1 MTLLDVLRHQ
11 WHQQTR
17 SPTFGRSL
25 IGGLLL
31 LLAAAYFGSLFVAAG
46 WFFPEIVAEVAP
58 EQDPLRLL
66 NEFVLYGAVG
76 LVPMR
81 FFLQRS
87 AGSDVRPYLHLPLR
101 RPQVVRILQVVS
113 SLSLLNLLPV
123 VVLASLW
130 GSTVRPATSAV
141 GAACWAVGALLLVA
155 ATQFLNSLLRAV
167 WDRNTG
173 LVLGAAGLLAAVV
186 AGGSWTG
193 GQLLQSASAWLFE
206 GLAAGRIA
214 PLLVLIGGA
223 TGMAVAAHGTL
234 RGRLYSV
241 LGDTEQTHV
250 QTGAVLQGR
259 GRGWGRVASLALL
272 DLKLILRNKR
282 PRQMLLSALL
292 LEAFFVFQVFTT
304 TGGEPPP
311 PVLDAFIKV
320 VFSIVLTGFLGFQ
333 YGGFTYAWHGAHFD
347 GLLAR
352 AVRPRTLVRS
362 QCASFCVLCVVG
374 TAVVLP
380 VVGALRPSM
389 IAPMGA
395 FLLYN
400 LGVMPPVLLGLGVW
414 SREAVALD
422 QSTFFNY
429 QGNTTAT
436 FAGGFVGGLAAMV
449 LPVGLWIALGRSVAL
464 VSAAALGALV
474 IVLSPFWTRVLG
486 RVFHWQRHAMA
497 VGFRGE

>member
-17 SPTFGRSL
+17 LPTFGRSL

-46 WFFPEIVAEVAP
+46 WYYPQVVAEVAP
-58 EQDPLRLL
+58 GQEPLRLL
-66 NEFVLYGAVG
+66 NEFLLYGAVG

-81 FFLQRS
+81 FLLQRS

-101 RPQVVRILQVVS
+101 RPRIVRILQVVS

-155 ATQFLNSLLRAV
+155 TTQFLNGLLRAV
-167 WDRNTG
+167 WDRHAG
-173 LVLGAAGLLAAVV
+173 RVLGAAGLLAVVV
-186 AGGSWTG
+186 AGGYWTG
-193 GQLLQSASAWLFE
+193 GQLLQSASAWLFG
-206 GLAAGRIA
+206 GLAAGRIT

-223 TGMAVAAHGTL
+223 TGMSVAAHRAL

-241 LGDTEQTHV
+241 LGDTEEGDTHA
-250 QTGAVLQGR
+250 GAALRGR

-292 LEAFFVFQVFTT
+292 LEALFVFQLVTT

-311 PVLDAFIKV
+311 PVLAFITV
-320 VFSIVLTGFLGFQ
+320 TFSIVLTGLLGFQ

-362 QCASFCVLCVVG
+362 QYATFCVLCVVG

-389 IAPMGA
+389 IVPMGA

-400 LGVMPPVLLGLGVW
+400 LGAMPPVLLGLGVW
-414 SREAVALD
+414 SREAIALD

-436 FAGGFVGGLAAMV
+436 FAGGSVGALAAMA
-449 LPVGLWIALGRSVAL
+449 LPVGLWVGLGRSVAL

-486 RVFHWQRHAMA
+486 QVFHWQRHDMA
-497 VGFRGE
+497 TGFRGE

>member
-11 WHQQTR
+11 WHQRTR
-17 SPTFGRSL
+17 SPTLGRSL

-31 LLAAAYFGSLFVAAG
+31 LLAAAYFGSLFVAVG

-66 NEFVLYGAVG
+66 NEFLLYGAVG

-87 AGSDVRPYLHLPLR
+87 AGSDVRAYLHLPLR
-101 RPQVVRILQVVS
+101 RPQIVRILQVVS

-155 ATQFLNSLLRAV
+155 TTQFLNGLLRAV
-167 WDRNTG
+167 WDRHAG
-173 LVLGAAGLLAAVV
+173 FVLGAAGLLAVVV
-186 AGGSWTG
+186 AGGYWTG
-193 GQLLQSASAWLFE
+193 GQLLQSASAWLFG

-223 TGMAVAAHGTL
+223 TGMSVAAHRAL

-241 LGDTEQTHV
+241 LGDTEQGHTHA
-250 QTGAVLQGR
+250 GAALRGR

-282 PRQMLLSALL
+282 PRQMLGAGLLVIGPFLLILL
-292 LEAFFVFQVFTT
+292 L
-304 TGGEPPP
+304 GEKIPPMNE
-311 PVLDAFIKV
+311 VIF
-320 VFSIVLTGFLGFQ
+320 GFLLSGYLGLTYTQF
-333 YGGFTYAWHGAHFD
+333 GYAWHGAHFD

-352 AVRPRTLVRS
+352 AVAPRSLV
-362 QCASFCVLCVVG
+362 QAQLLTFTGLCVG
-374 TAVVLP
+374 PLALISP
-380 VVGALRPSM
+380 LIAALRPPFL
-389 IAPMGA
+389 APLGGL
-395 FLLYN
+395 LLYN
-400 LGVMPPVLLGLGVW
+400 LGVCAPVLLGLGVW
-414 SREAVALD
+414 ARTPLQLG

-429 QGNTTAT
+429 QGTSTYH
-436 FAGGFVGGLAAMV
+436 FLAVLPIMG
-449 LPVGLWIALGRSVAL
+449 LPVGLVVGTGLSTTLLIAAGLGVLGLLAVPLWTRGLGRL
-464 VSAAALGALV
+464 LRG
-474 IVLSPFWTRVLG
+474 
-486 RVFHWQRHAMA
+486 QRHAMA
-497 VGFRGE
+497 TGFRDE

>member
-123 VVLASLW
+123 IVLAALW
-130 GSTVRPATSAV
+130 GSTVLPKASAL
-141 GAACWAVGALLLVA
+141 GAAFWAVGALLLVA
-155 ATQFLNSLLRAV
+155 TTQFLNGLLRAV
-167 WDRNTG
+167 WDRHAG
-173 LVLGAAGLLAAVV
+173 FVLGAAGLLAVVV
-186 AGGSWTG
+186 AGGYWTG
-193 GQLLQSASAWLFE
+193 GQLLQSASAWLFG

-223 TGMAVAAHGTL
+223 TGMSVAAHRAL

-241 LGDTEQTHV
+241 LGDTEQGHTHA
-250 QTGAVLQGR
+250 GAALRGR

-282 PRQMLLSALL
+282 PRQMLGAGLLVIGPFLLILL
-292 LEAFFVFQVFTT
+292 L
-304 TGGEPPP
+304 GEKTPPMNE
-311 PVLDAFIKV
+311 VIF
-320 VFSIVLTGFLGFQ
+320 GFLLSGNLGLAYMQF
-333 YGGFTYAWHGAHFD
+333 GYAWHGAHFD

-352 AVRPRTLVRS
+352 AVAPRSLVR
-362 QCASFCVLCVVG
+362 AHFLTFVGLCVG
-374 TAVVLP
+374 PLAVIGP
-380 VVGALRPSM
+380 VVAVLRPQFL
-389 IAPMGA
+389 APLGSL
-395 FLLYN
+395 LLYN
-400 LGVMPPVLLGLGVW
+400 LGVCAPVLLGLGVW
-414 SREAVALD
+414 ARTALQLD

-429 QGNTTAT
+429 QGTSTYH
-436 FAGGFVGGLAAMV
+436 FLVVVPIMGLPIGLVVG
-449 LPVGLWIALGRSVAL
+449 VGLSTTLLLVAGLGAIGVATAPLWTHGLGRL
-464 VSAAALGALV
+464 LQG
-474 IVLSPFWTRVLG
+474 
-486 RVFHWQRHAMA
+486 QRHAMA
-497 VGFRGE
+497 MAFRDE

>member
-31 LLAAAYFGSLFVAAG
+31 LLAAAYFGSLFVAVG

-66 NEFVLYGAVG
+66 NEFLLYGAVG

-101 RPQVVRILQVVS
+101 RPRIVRILQVVS

-155 ATQFLNSLLRAV
+155 TTQFLNGLLRAV
-167 WDRNTG
+167 WDRHAG
-173 LVLGAAGLLAAVV
+173 FVLGAAGLLAVVV
-186 AGGSWTG
+186 AGGYWTG
-193 GQLLQSASAWLFE
+193 GQLLQSASAWLFG

-223 TGMAVAAHGTL
+223 TGMSVAAHWAL

-241 LGDTEQTHV
+241 LGDTEEGHTHA
-250 QTGAVLQGR
+250 GAALRGR

-282 PRQMLLSALL
+282 PRQMLGAGLLVIGPFLLILL
-292 LEAFFVFQVFTT
+292 L
-304 TGGEPPP
+304 GEKIPPMNE
-311 PVLDAFIKV
+311 VIF
-320 VFSIVLTGFLGFQ
+320 GFLLSG
-333 YGGFTYAWHGAHFD
+333 YLGLTYTQFGYTWHGTHFD
-347 GLLAR
+347 GFLAR
-352 AVRPRTLVRS
+352 AVAPRLLVQAQFVTFVGLCMAPLMLIVPVIAAVRPQLL
-362 QCASFCVLCVVG
+362 ASLGSF
-374 TAVVLP
+374 
-380 VVGALRPSM
+380 
-389 IAPMGA
+389 
-395 FLLYN
+395 FLYN
-400 LGVMPPVLLGLGVW
+400 AGVTAPVLLVLGTW
-414 SREAVALD
+414 SRTALNLD

-429 QGNTTAT
+429 QGTSSYH
-436 FAGGFVGGLAAMV
+436 FLMV
-449 LPVGLWIALGRSVAL
+449 LPIMGLPIGLVVGGGLSSTLLVAAGLGLLGL
-464 VSAAALGALV
+464 VTVPL
-474 IVLSPFWTRVLG
+474 WTRGVG
-486 RVFHWQRHAMA
+486 RLLWRQRHAMA
-497 VGFRGE
+497 SGFRDE

>member
-11 WHQQTR
+11 WHQRTR

-31 LLAAAYFGSLFVAAG
+31 LLAAAYFGSLFVAVG

-58 EQDPLRLL
+58 EQDPLHLL
-66 NEFVLYGAVG
+66 NEFLLYGAVG

-101 RPQVVRILQVVS
+101 RPRIVRILQVVS

-155 ATQFLNSLLRAV
+155 TTQFLNGLLRAV
-167 WDRNTG
+167 WDRHAG
-173 LVLGAAGLLAAVV
+173 FVLGAAGLLAVVV
-186 AGGSWTG
+186 AGGYWTG
-193 GQLLQSASAWLFE
+193 GQLLQSASAWLFG

-223 TGMAVAAHGTL
+223 TGMSVAAHRAL

-241 LGDTEQTHV
+241 LGDTEEGHTHA
-250 QTGAVLQGR
+250 GAALRGR

-282 PRQMLLSALL
+282 PRQMLGAGLLVIGPFLLILL
-292 LEAFFVFQVFTT
+292 L
-304 TGGEPPP
+304 GEKIPPMNE
-311 PVLDAFIKV
+311 VIF
-320 VFSIVLTGFLGFQ
+320 GFLLSGYLGLTYTQF
-333 YGGFTYAWHGAHFD
+333 GYAWHGTHFD
-347 GLLAR
+347 GFLAR
-352 AVRPRTLVRS
+352 AVAPRLLVQAQFVTFVGLCMAPLMLIVPVIAAVRPQLL
-362 QCASFCVLCVVG
+362 ASLGSF
-374 TAVVLP
+374 
-380 VVGALRPSM
+380 
-389 IAPMGA
+389 
-395 FLLYN
+395 FLYN
-400 LGVMPPVLLGLGVW
+400 AGVTAPVLLVLGTW
-414 SREAVALD
+414 SRTALNLD

-429 QGNTTAT
+429 QGTSSYH
-436 FAGGFVGGLAAMV
+436 FLMV
-449 LPVGLWIALGRSVAL
+449 LPIMGLPIGLVVGGGLSSTLLVAAGLGLLGL
-464 VSAAALGALV
+464 VTVPL
-474 IVLSPFWTRVLG
+474 WTRGVG
-486 RVFHWQRHAMA
+486 RLLWRQRHAMA
-497 VGFRGE
+497 SGFRDE

>member
-46 WFFPEIVAEVAP
+46 WYYPQVVAEVAP
-58 EQDPLRLL
+58 GKDPLRLL
-66 NEFVLYGAVG
+66 NEFLLYGAVG

-101 RPQVVRILQVVS
+101 RPRIVRMLQVVS
-113 SLSLLNLLPV
+113 SLSLLNLLPL

-155 ATQFLNSLLRAV
+155 TTQFLNGLLRAV
-167 WDRNTG
+167 WDRHAG
-173 LVLGAAGLLAAVV
+173 FVLGAAGLLAVVV
-186 AGGSWTG
+186 AGGYWTG
-193 GQLLQSASAWLFE
+193 GQLLQSASAWLFG

-223 TGMAVAAHGTL
+223 TGMSVAAHRAL

-241 LGDTEQTHV
+241 LGDTEEGHTHA
-250 QTGAVLQGR
+250 GAALRGR

-282 PRQMLLSALL
+282 PRQMLAAGLL
-292 LEAFFVFQVFTT
+292 VLGPFLLIPLV
-304 TGGEPPP
+304 GGTVAPMN
-311 PVLDAFIKV
+311 KV
-320 VFSIVLTGFLGFQ
+320 IFGFLLSGNLGLTYTQFS
-333 YGGFTYAWHGAHFD
+333 YAWHGAPLRRAPRPCGSAAFTGAGATPHIHWIVR
-347 GLLAR
+347 GPSRPHQSPHCGAASAVSRAAR
-352 AVRPRTLVRS
+352 GPSSLQSRGVRPRPTGAR
-362 QCASFCVLCVVG
+362 G
-374 TAVVLP
+374 
-380 VVGALRPSM
+380 VGADAPSAWSEHVFQLPGHLHVPLPRCFTDHGPAGGARGGDGAVDNASHRSGPRGVG
-389 IAPMGA
+389 APCGA
-395 FLLYN
+395 
-400 LGVMPPVLLGLGVW
+400 
-414 SREAVALD
+414 ALD
-422 QSTFFNY
+422 PRPRPAASRAAPRH
-429 QGNTTAT
+429 GD
-436 FAGGFVGGLAAMV
+436 GL
-449 LPVGLWIALGRSVAL
+449 PRRIDP
-464 VSAAALGALV
+464 SA
-474 IVLSPFWTRVLG
+474 
-486 RVFHWQRHAMA
+486 
-497 VGFRGE
+497 FR

>member
-11 WHQQTR
+11 WHQRTR

-31 LLAAAYFGSLFVAAG
+31 LLAAAYFGSLFVAVG

-58 EQDPLRLL
+58 GQDPLRLL
-66 NEFVLYGAVG
+66 NEFLLYGAVG

-87 AGSDVRPYLHLPLR
+87 AGSDVRPYLPLPLR
-101 RPQVVRILQVVS
+101 RAQVVRILQVLS

-130 GSTVRPATSAV
+130 GRTVLPATSAM

-155 ATQFLNSLLRAV
+155 TTQFLNGLLRAV
-167 WDRNTG
+167 WDRHAG
-173 LVLGAAGLLAAVV
+173 RVLGAAGLLAVVV

-193 GQLLQSASAWLFE
+193 GQLLQSASAGLFG

-223 TGMAVAAHGTL
+223 TGMAVAAHRAL
-234 RGRLYSV
+234 RRRLYSV
-241 LGDTEQTHV
+241 LGDTEEGHTHA
-250 QTGAVLQGR
+250 GAALRGR

-282 PRQMLLSALL
+282 PRQMLGAGLLVIGPFLLILL
-292 LEAFFVFQVFTT
+292 L
-304 TGGEPPP
+304 GEKIPSMNE
-311 PVLDAFIKV
+311 VIF
-320 VFSIVLTGFLGFQ
+320 GFLLSGYLGLTYTQF
-333 YGGFTYAWHGAHFD
+333 GYAWHGTHFD

-352 AVRPRTLVRS
+352 AVAPRLLVQAQFVTFVGLCMAPLMLIVPVIAAVRPQLL
-362 QCASFCVLCVVG
+362 ASLGSF
-374 TAVVLP
+374 
-380 VVGALRPSM
+380 
-389 IAPMGA
+389 
-395 FLLYN
+395 FLYN
-400 LGVMPPVLLGLGVW
+400 AGVTAPLLLVLGTW
-414 SREAVALD
+414 SRTALKLD

-429 QGNTTAT
+429 QGTSTHHLVVVLPIM
-436 FAGGFVGGLAAMV
+436 G
-449 LPVGLWIALGRSVAL
+449 LPVGLVVGVGLSTTVLVAAGLGL
-464 VSAAALGALV
+464 LG
-474 IVLSPFWTRVLG
+474 VLTVPLWTRGVG
-486 RVFHWQRHAMA
+486 RLLWRQRHAMA
-497 VGFRGE
+497 TGFRDE

>member
-11 WHQQTR
+11 WHQRTR
-17 SPTFGRSL
+17 SPTFGRGL

-46 WFFPEIVAEVAP
+46 WYYPQVVAEVAP

-66 NEFVLYGAVG
+66 NEFLLYGAVG

-101 RPQVVRILQVVS
+101 RPQIVRILQVVS

-130 GSTVRPATSAV
+130 GSTVLPEVSAV
-141 GAACWAVGALLLVA
+141 GTAFWAVGALLLVA
-155 ATQFLNSLLRAV
+155 TTQFLNSLLRAV
-167 WDRNTG
+167 WDRHAG
-173 LVLGAAGLLAAVV
+173 FVLGAAGLLAVVV
-186 AGGSWTG
+186 AGSNWRGFG
-193 GQLLQSASAWLFE
+193 GLREVSSGLFE
-206 GLAAGRIA
+206 GLAAGDIV
-214 PLLVLIGGA
+214 PLVVLIGAAGA
-223 TGMAVAAHGTL
+223 TALAAHRAL

-241 LGDTEQTHV
+241 LGDTEEGHTHA
-250 QTGAVLQGR
+250 GAALQGR

-282 PRQMLLSALL
+282 PRQMLLGTLL
-292 LEAFFVFQVFTT
+292 LEAFFVFQVVTT

-311 PVLDAFIKV
+311 PVLDAFITV
-320 VFSIVLTGFLGFQ
+320 VFSIVLTGLLGFQ
-333 YGGFTYAWHGAHFD
+333 YGFTYSWHGAHFD
-347 GLLAR
+347 GLMAR

-362 QCASFCVLCVVG
+362 QYATFCVLCVVG

-389 IAPMGA
+389 VAPMGA

-414 SREAVALD
+414 SREAIALD
-422 QSTFFNY
+422 QSAFFNY

-436 FAGGFVGGLAAMV
+436 FAGGFVGTLAAMA
-449 LPVGLWIALGRSVAL
+449 LPVGLWVALGRSVAL
-464 VSAAALGALV
+464 VSAAALGTLV
-474 IVLSPFWTRVLG
+474 IVMSPFWTRVLG

-497 VGFRGE
+497 TGFRDE

>member
-11 WHQQTR
+11 WHQRTR

-31 LLAAAYFGSLFVAAG
+31 LLAAAYFGSLFVAVG

-58 EQDPLRLL
+58 GQDPLRLL
-66 NEFVLYGAVG
+66 NEFLLYGAVG

-101 RPQVVRILQVVS
+101 RPRIVRILQVVS

-130 GSTVRPATSAV
+130 GSTVLPEASAL
-141 GAACWAVGALLLVA
+141 GAAFWAIGALLLVA
-155 ATQFLNSLLRAV
+155 TTQFLNGLLRAV
-167 WDRNTG
+167 WDRHAG
-173 LVLGAAGLLAAVV
+173 RVLGAAGLLAVVV
-186 AGGSWTG
+186 AGGYWTG
-193 GQLLQSASAWLFE
+193 GQLLQSASAWVFG

-223 TGMAVAAHGTL
+223 TGMSVAAHRAL

-241 LGDTEQTHV
+241 LGDTEEGHMHA
-250 QTGAVLQGR
+250 GAALRGR

-292 LEAFFVFQVFTT
+292 LEALFVFQLVTA
-304 TGGEPPP
+304 TGEELPP
-311 PVLDAFIKV
+311 PVLAFITV
-320 VFSIVLTGFLGFQ
+320 TFSIVLTGLLGFQ

-352 AVRPRTLVRS
+352 AVHPRTLVRS
-362 QCASFCVLCVVG
+362 QHATFCVLCVAG

-395 FLLYN
+395 LLLYN

-436 FAGGFVGGLAAMV
+436 FAGGFVGTLAAMA
-449 LPVGLWIALGRSVAL
+449 LPVGLWVALDRSVAL

-497 VGFRGE
+497 TGFRGE